1 MEKGRRD
8 GGGGELCEKVQ
19 SAHSAPLIL
28 PHTPTRGCDE
38 AGGTAYQMGWKW
50 LRLGHKETSSLQEAW
65 VAGDIEEGLS
75 RLLDLDPSER
85 GGHPMH
91 VFVRTGKRRHGWMDW
106 MPFPLHAVRCPT
118 VSAPHDSGA
127 LLDSHGL

>member
-1 MEKGRRD
+1 M
-8 GGGGELCEKVQ
+8 
-19 SAHSAPLIL
+19 A
-28 PHTPTRGCDE
+28 E
-38 AGGTAYQMGWKW
+38 AGAQGNKLPAGGMGD
-50 LRLGHKETSSLQEAW
+50 G
-65 VAGDIEEGLS
+65 AGDIEEGLS

-85 GGHPMH
+85 DGHPMH